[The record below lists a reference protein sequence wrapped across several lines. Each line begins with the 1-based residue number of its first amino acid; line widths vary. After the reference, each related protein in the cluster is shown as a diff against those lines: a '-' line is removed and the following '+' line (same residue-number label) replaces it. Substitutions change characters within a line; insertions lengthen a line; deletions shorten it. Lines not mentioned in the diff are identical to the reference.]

1 MAKPNGTYPLGSN
14 SIKYLFICSYEK
26 SVAGEQHNKMHP
38 DFTAFSLSP
47 CKICKISRTAGK
59 IVVHGSLKN
68 SRVLS
73 WIETAPDHWG
83 GQLKDLAASLRGS
96 AASPLSLY
104 KKKRMLASQISLC
117 SAFCLPS
124 KSRMSF
130 NMRMTTLVEIM
141 A

>member
-68 SRVLS
+68 SRLLS

-83 GQLKDLAASLRGS
+83 GATEGLSCKPAGECRIPTFSLQEKKNVS
-96 AASPLSLY
+96 KSDIPL
-104 KKKRMLASQISLC
+104 LC
-117 SAFCLPS
+117 LLPS
-124 KSRMSF
+124 QQKQNIF
-130 NMRMTTLVEIM
+130 
-141 A
+141 